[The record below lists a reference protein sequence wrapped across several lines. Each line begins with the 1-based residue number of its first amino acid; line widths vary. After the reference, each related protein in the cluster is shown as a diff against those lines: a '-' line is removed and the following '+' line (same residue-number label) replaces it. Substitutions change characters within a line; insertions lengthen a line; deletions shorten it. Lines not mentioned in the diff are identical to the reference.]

1 MTSIKIFNFTYLLL
15 LCMLLQISLTQETLS
30 PQILEKIEKSVPITQ
45 DIKARMNAVANN
57 DIKKLALNL
66 EAFQDLDHHFA
77 YRIKT
82 GEVTDQKSSGRCW
95 LFTSLNVLRPTVMR
109 KHNMKEFDFSQNYLF
124 FYDQLEKSNRFL
136 EAILNTLDK
145 KNEDRL
151 IYWLFKNPVDDG
163 GVWNMM
169 VDLIKKYGVIP
180 REAMMESFSS
190 ENTRMMNRLLKR
202 KLREGGYLLRD
213 LHRQGKNLKQLREQ
227 KIEIL
232 SDVYQILVICL
243 GEPPKHFSWRYI
255 DNDGKLSPPKLYTPQ
270 QFYNEFIGQDVEK
283 YILMMDDPS
292 KEYYKYY
299 EIEYYRNVWEGT
311 NWTFVNLPSNEMKQ
325 FAKKSILADQ
335 PMYFSCDVGKQLNTE
350 KGYLALNIYD
360 YNALFGVNFGMDKT
374 ARILTFDSGS
384 SHGMALMGIDTSET
398 GKPTKWLLENSWGKE
413 KGEKGYLTMTDEWLD
428 EYMFR
433 LVIHQDFVSD
443 QVIQIS
449 KQKPIM
455 LPPWDPMN

>member
-1 MTSIKIFNFTYLLL
+1 MNPSKIIHFTFFLIV
-15 LCMLLQISLTQETLS
+15 CILLQLSLTQESLS
-30 PQILEKIEKSVPITQ
+30 PQILEKIEKAVPITQ
-45 DIKARMNAVANN
+45 DIRARMNAVSNN

-66 EAFQDLDHHFA
+66 ETFQDLDHHFA

-82 GEVTDQKSSGRCW
+82 GEVTNQKSSGRCW
-95 LFTSLNVLRPTVMR
+95 IFTSLNVLRPAVMK

-124 FYDQLEKSNRFL
+124 FYDQLEKANRFL
-136 EAILNTLDK
+136 EAILTNLDK
-145 KNEDRL
+145 SNEDRL
-151 IYWLFKNPVDDG
+151 IYWLFRNPVDDG

-169 VDLIKKYGVIP
+169 VDLIKKYGAIP

-202 KLREGGYLLRD
+202 KLREGGYLIRE
-213 LHRQGKNLKQLREQ
+213 LHQQGKNEKQLRE
-227 KIEIL
+227 KKVAIL
-232 SDVYQILVICL
+232 AEVYQILIISL
-243 GEPPKHFSWRYI
+243 GEPPKQFNWRYE
-255 DNDGKLSPPKLYTPQ
+255 DSDGNLSKSKTYTPM
-270 QFYNEFIGQDVEK
+270 QFYKEFIGQDVEK

-292 KEYYKYY
+292 KEYYKFY

-311 NWTFVNLPSNEMKQ
+311 NWTFVNLPSAEMKQ

-335 PMYFSCDVGKQLNTE
+335 PMYFSCDVGKQLHTE
-350 KGYLALNIYD
+350 RGYLALNIYD
-360 YNALFGVNFGMDKT
+360 YNALFDVNFGMDKT
-374 ARILTFDSGS
+374 ARILTYDSGS

-398 GKPTKWLLENSWGKE
+398 GKPTKWLLENSWGEK
-413 KGEKGYLTMTDEWLD
+413 KGEKGYLSMTDEWLD
-428 EYMFR
+428 AYMFR

-443 QVIQIS
+443 KVIKIS

>member
-1 MTSIKIFNFTYLLL
+1 MITKISHFTFFTLFFIF
-15 LCMLLQISLTQETLS
+15 CVSAFSQENLS
-30 PQILEKIEKSVPITQ
+30 PQVLEKIEKAVPVTQ
-45 DIKARMNAVANN
+45 DIKARINAVANN
-57 DIKKLALNL
+57 DIKNLALNL
-66 EAFQDLDHHFA
+66 EAFQDLDHLFA

-82 GEVTDQKSSGRCW
+82 GDVTDQKSSGRCW
-95 LFTSLNVLRPTVMR
+95 LFTSLNVLRPAIMK

-136 EAILNTLDK
+136 EAILNNLDK
-145 KNEDRL
+145 KDDDRL
-151 IYWLFKNPVDDG
+151 IEWLLKNPVDDG

-169 VDLIKKYGVIP
+169 VDLIKKYGAIP
-180 REAMMESFSS
+180 REAMLESFSS

-202 KLREGGYLLRD
+202 KLREGGYELRKM
-213 LHRQGKNLKQLREQ
+213 HQQGKKVKELRE
-227 KIEIL
+227 KKVDIL
-232 SDVYQILVICL
+232 SEVYQILLVCL
-243 GEPPKHFSWRYI
+243 GEPPKEFSWRYE
-255 DNDGKLSPPKLYTPQ
+255 DKDGNLSSPKIYTPQ
-270 QFYNEFIGQDVEK
+270 QFYKEFVGEDVEK

-311 NWTFVNLPSNEMKQ
+311 NWTFVNLPSDEMKN
-325 FAKKSILADQ
+325 FAKESILSDQ

-350 KGYLALNIYD
+350 RGFLALNIYD
-360 YNALFGVNFGMDKT
+360 YDALFGVKFGMDKK

-398 GKPTKWLLENSWGKE
+398 GKVTKWLLENSWGKD
-413 KGEKGYLTMTDEWLD
+413 KGEKGYLSMTDEWLD

-433 LVIHQDFVSD
+433 LVIHQDFVSEK
-443 QVIQIS
+443 VIEIS
-449 KQKPIM
+449 RQKPVM